1 MAPHNSILQILF
13 WINLLC
19 VCWTH
24 APCFL
29 VGTDVSESVALP
41 CCTTPQRRGKVTS
54 IVRVVAEISRLHL
67 FDYACTKTCGQNF
80 KCSAV
85 TTYLYLCKVQ
95 YNQRYTVYSEF
106 CVNVF

>member
-1 MAPHNSILQILF
+1 MVPQNSILQILF
-13 WINLLC
+13 WINLLY

-41 CCTTPQRRGKVTS
+41 CCTTLQHRGKVTS

-67 FDYACTKTCGQNF
+67 LTTRAQKHVGRILN
-80 KCSAV
+80 AV
-85 TTYLYLCKVQ
+85 Q
-95 YNQRYTVYSEF
+95 
-106 CVNVF
+106 